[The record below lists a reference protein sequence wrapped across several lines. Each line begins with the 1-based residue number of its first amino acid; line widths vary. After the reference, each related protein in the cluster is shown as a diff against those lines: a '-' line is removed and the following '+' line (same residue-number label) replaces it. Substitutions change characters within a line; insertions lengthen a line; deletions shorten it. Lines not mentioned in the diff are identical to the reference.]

1 MQATIRIKGY
11 DGIEQLALGKRAV
24 VFKARSR
31 KLKRPVVVKVLLP
44 HLLGDRRFMARFER
58 DVRLAGRIRDESIVN
73 VLDYGRVENSV
84 YLVVESYDGVS
95 LEEVLAEHHKVP
107 LDVALSIVLSVCR
120 GLEAAHALGLVH
132 RDVRPSNVIL
142 TEDGGVK
149 LANFALATDIGESGR
164 VTHAGRVT
172 ATPAYMSPE
181 QTHGED
187 VSGQSDIFSLGS
199 VAFEV
204 LTGKRAFG
212 SGHFGE
218 ILDRIQNAV
227 LPGAGSVNPLVEAP
241 FERIIARTTQKDRA
255 HRYAHVSEVLMDL
268 EEAMDKYGLRTDP
281 GRIAEFVADPA
292 GCFEEY
298 ARWTLEKLAARA
310 PTREVSSPANAAALV
325 RYYRKVVYL
334 DPADEGAKHELS
346 RLAAKPPR
354 ESPRGEPDGEGD
366 GAGRI
371 LSGMRYA
378 DLDPNAQYRVVL
390 ESIDSARDNEASFA
404 LKMSMKLRTPLPR
417 IKSLVRNM
425 PARIADQ
432 IPYKRALHL
441 AKLVEEMG
449 GKVRLD
455 VCPSQGPVSSSEG
468 GKTAPSDSSRNG
480 RTCPAC
486 GWVEEYDAEFCS
498 VCLKSFTRSK
508 KVNVT
513 ALRDS
518 AAADNPLDESP
529 QRHIDL
535 TAYAS
540 SIAGLPLAVKIGGAA
555 LLVVLFLLLA
565 FLR

>member
-11 DGIEQLALGKRAV
+11 DGIEQVAFGKRAV

-58 DVRLAGRIRDESIVN
+58 DIRLAARIRDESVVN
-73 VLDYGRVENSV
+73 VLDYGRAEKSV

-95 LEEVLAEHHKVP
+95 LEEVLAEHRKVP
-107 LDVALSIVLSVCR
+107 VDIALSIILSICR
-120 GLEAAHALGLVH
+120 ALEAAHAVGLVH

-142 TEDGGVK
+142 THDGGVK
-149 LANFALATDIGESGR
+149 LGNFALATDIGENGR

-181 QTHGED
+181 QTRGED
-187 VSGQSDIFSLGS
+187 LSGQTDIFSLGA

-212 SGHFGE
+212 SGDFGE
-218 ILDRIQNAV
+218 ILDRIQSTV
-227 LPGAGSVNPLVEAP
+227 LPTVGSVNPLVEPA
-241 FERIIARTTQKDRA
+241 FERIVANTTQKNRA
-255 HRYAHVSEVLMDL
+255 QRYAHVSEVLMDL
-268 EEAMDKYGLRTDP
+268 EEAMDKYGHRGDAN
-281 GRIAEFVADPA
+281 RIAEFVADPA
-292 GCFEEY
+292 GCFDEY
-298 ARWTLEKLAARA
+298 ARRTLEKLVART
-310 PTREVSSPANAAALV
+310 PTRDASSPANAATLV
-325 RYYRKVVYL
+325 RYYQKVVYL

-346 RLAAKPPR
+346 RLSAKPAR
-354 ESPRGEPDGEGD
+354 ESTRGETDGGGG
-366 GAGRI
+366 GAGPV
-371 LSGMRYA
+371 LSGLRYA

-417 IKSLVRNM
+417 IKSLVKSM
-425 PARIADQ
+425 PARIADR

-441 AKLVEEMG
+441 AKLIEEMG

-455 VCPSQGPVSSSEG
+455 VCPDESRASRGPG
-468 GKTAPSDSSRNG
+468 GQTATTDCSRDG

-486 GWVEEYDAEFCS
+486 GWVDEYDAEFCS
-498 VCLKSFTRSK
+498 VCLKRFTRPK
-508 KVNVT
+508 KPDVG
-513 ALRDS
+513 ALRDP
-518 AAADNPLDESP
+518 AVADNPLDESG
-529 QRHIDL
+529 QRR
-535 TAYAS
+535 AGVAEYAS
-540 SIAGLPLAVKIGGAA
+540 SVARLPWAAKLAGAA
-555 LLVVLFLLLA
+555 FLVLLFLLIA